1 MSRAYNTEDLI
12 RILAAERKACMTGQ
26 RLNLA
31 ASPSGFSP
39 VLDRFLNLDGIQK
52 FTAYND
58 FRSTVH
64 QYQREHQVSGIVW
77 QTLTVRDRSLRS
89 PKVDE
94 QLIALPQDLVLLR
107 SFKPILLKFWWQVIE
122 GMDLFLS
129 MNGGKVHERIQRQ
142 DVDRIAGHTEWAS
155 LTQQG
160 KADYLE
166 IILQLGWGQPEA
178 ATYRRGF
185 PDSGSESVHAVN
197 PGQKPFC

>member
-1 MSRAYNTEDLI
+1 
-12 RILAAERKACMTGQ
+12 MTGQ

-58 FRSTVH
+58 FRATVH
-64 QYQREHQVSGIVW
+64 QYQRDRQVSGVVW
-77 QTLTVRDRSLRS
+77 QTLTLHGRSLRY

-94 QLIALPQDLVLLR
+94 QLIALPQDLDLLR
-107 SFKPILLKFWWQVIE
+107 SFKPVLLDFWWQVTQ
-122 GMDLFLS
+122 GMDLYLS
-129 MNGGKVHERIQRQ
+129 MNGGKVHERIQHP
-142 DVDRIAGHTEWAS
+142 DVDRIAGHTEWAN

-166 IILQLGWGQPEA
+166 IILQLGWGQPEV

-185 PDSGSESVHAVN
+185 PDAGSESIHAVN